1 MESRASAKEI
11 PVSDA
16 PIMTTLAFL
25 TILASLKSFLDVKQR
40 ANGDSV
46 SSSAFLSAPSTGTL
60 KSLSGSSSAEV
71 EEDLFSHRSWSHFLS
86 RKCGKRLLRT
96 WINSWKIVGI
106 TVFDWT
112 SKYRHV
118 LPLSLST
125 SLRKNRVDFSKIGLI
140 VEKIR
145 RVCPLRSCSVKR
157 I

>member
-71 EEDLFSHRSWSHFLS
+71 EEDLFSQRS
-86 RKCGKRLLRT
+86 
-96 WINSWKIVGI
+96 
-106 TVFDWT
+106 
-112 SKYRHV
+112 
-118 LPLSLST
+118 
-125 SLRKNRVDFSKIGLI
+125 
-140 VEKIR
+140 
-145 RVCPLRSCSVKR
+145 
-157 I
+157 